1 MVATPESPART
12 YGCPWCGGNPERKSA
27 KGPPPLF
34 CSPKCRTAMEGL
46 KLADGRAI
54 IAFAKAWR
62 ISRNNPRDSAL
73 GAACLTE
80 MSSILDQ
87 LNERDRKA
95 GRTSAMTLS
104 YAERLLKAPDK
115 YRDRSDNVRWK
126 RERAARENAANPQKA
141 VAAAASPD

>member
-54 IAFAKAWR
+54 IAFAR
-62 ISRNNPRDSAL
+62 PSMSCISAF
-73 GAACLTE
+73 
-80 MSSILDQ
+80 SITTGNTVRLYS
-87 LNERDRKA
+87 LMNSVVSGCSFPPAVEFKRMIRK
-95 GRTSAMTLS
+95 
-104 YAERLLKAPDK
+104 E
-115 YRDRSDNVRWK
+115 
-126 RERAARENAANPQKA
+126 
-141 VAAAASPD
+141 